1 MEKVKAKVSE
11 IFYSIQGE
19 GIYVGYPQVFIRFW
33 GCNLDNC
40 RFCDTQGQ
48 EFKEYSVEELIDELL
63 AFDRRRFHSVSITGG
78 EPLLQVEFLEK
89 FLPLYKGDK
98 RIYLET
104 NGTLPDALKEVV
116 EYVDII
122 AMDIKLPS
130 ATGLKP
136 YWEEHRKFL
145 LSAWDKEVFV
155 KTVITKGTTLDDIK
169 NAVEL
174 IISVDPTIP
183 LVLQPA
189 TEEIDTELVEKI
201 FSFQEEASISLPH
214 VRIIPQLH
222 KYILIR

>member
-1 MEKVKAKVSE
+1 VEKVKAKISE

-33 GCNLDNC
+33 GCNLANC

-48 EFKEYSVEELIDELL
+48 EFKEYTVEELIDEML
-63 AFDRRRFHSVSITGG
+63 AFDKRRFHSVSITGG

-104 NGTLPDALKEVV
+104 NGTLPDALERVL

-130 ATGLKP
+130 STGLQP
-136 YWEEHRKFL
+136 YWDEHRRFL

-155 KTVITKGTTLDDIK
+155 KTVITKNTTLDDIK

-222 KYILIR
+222 KYIFIK